1 MNYFFLTKTNLFR
14 GTTEEEA
21 EAMMN
26 CLSASTKTYDKG
38 ETIFR
43 VGDVIDRL
51 GMVLEGS
58 VNIESDDIWGNRSI
72 LDHIEPGRIFGE
84 TYACVASEPL
94 MVSAVTAEKST
105 ILFLNVGKLISTCP
119 NSCTFHNRIIQNL
132 LQISARKNLKLSR
145 RIMHTSSKSIR
156 GRLLSYFSEQA
167 QKNGS
172 FCFTIPFNRQ
182 QLADYLNVD
191 RSAMSNE
198 LSKMKAD
205 GIVSFE
211 KNTFQLLSI
220 DENH

>member
-1 MNYFFLTKTNLFR
+1 MDYFFLTKTNLFR
-14 GTTEEEA
+14 GTTEHEA
-21 EAMMN
+21 EAIMK
-26 CLSASTKTYDKG
+26 CLSASTKTFHKG

-43 VGDVIDRL
+43 VGDVIDRI
-51 GMVLEGS
+51 GMVLDGS

-72 LDHIEPGRIFGE
+72 LDHIEPGFIFGE
-84 TYACVASEPL
+84 TYACIGGEPML
-94 MVSAVTAEKST
+94 VSAMAAENTT
-105 ILFLNVGKLISTCP
+105 ILFMNVGKLISTCP
-119 NSCTFHNRIIQNL
+119 NSCAFHNRIIQNL
-132 LQISARKNLKLSR
+132 LQISAGKNLKLSR

-172 FCFTIPFNRQ
+172 YHFTIPFNRQ

-205 GIVSFE
+205 GILDFE
-211 KNTFQLLSI
+211 KNTFTLRG
-220 DENH
+220 NR

>member
-14 GTTEEEA
+14 GTTVEEA
-21 EAMMN
+21 EAMMS
-26 CLSASTKTYDKG
+26 CLSASTRDYSRG

-51 GMVLEGS
+51 GMVLNGS
-58 VNIESDDIWGNRSI
+58 VTIESDDIWGNRSI
-72 LDHIEPGRIFGE
+72 LDHVEPGFIFGE
-84 TYACVASEPL
+84 TYACIGGEPM
-94 MVSAVTAEKST
+94 MVSAVAAEKTT
-105 ILFLNVGKLISTCP
+105 ILFLNVGKLLSTCP
-119 NSCTFHNRIIQNL
+119 NSCSFHNRIIQNL

-172 FCFTIPFNRQ
+172 YRFTIPFNRQ

-205 GIVSFE
+205 GILDFE
-211 KNTFQLLSI
+211 KNTFTLF
-220 DENH
+220 

>member
-1 MNYFFLTKTNLFR
+1 MNYYFLTKTSLFR
-14 GTTEEEA
+14 GTTEQEVES
-21 EAMMN
+21 MIS
-26 CLSASTKTYDKG
+26 CLSASTKTFDKG

-43 VGDVIDRL
+43 IGDVIDRI

-72 LDHIEPGRIFGE
+72 LDHVEPGLIFGE
-84 TYACVASEPL
+84 TYACVAGEPL
-94 MVSAVTAEKST
+94 MVSAIAAKKTTV
-105 ILFLNVGKLISTCP
+105 LFLNIGKILSTCT
-119 NSCTFHNRIIQNL
+119 NSCAFHNKIIQNL

-172 FCFTIPFNRQ
+172 YRFTIPFNRQ

-205 GIVSFE
+205 GILDYN
-211 KNTFQLLSI
+211 KNTFVLTGGI
-220 DENH
+220 